1 MRIPLYQVDAFTN
14 QPFAGNPAA
23 VCPLDCWLDDDL
35 LGKVAAENNLSET
48 SFFVPRPGIESGSRS
63 ESYDLRWFTPR
74 SEVKLCGHA
83 TLASAHV
90 LLKLLR
96 PELDKVRFQ
105 TRSSGT
111 LTVAKNDNFLAMDFP
126 AIPTHSCARPPEELI
141 RGLGSRPAQILE
153 GDEIFLAVY
162 DNEAAVRAI
171 RPEFQSLERLHPF
184 CASVTAP
191 GEQFDFVSRYF
202 APSFGVPEDPVTG
215 SAHCALTPYWATR
228 LGKTSL
234 HAGQISQRG
243 GELWCEAA
251 DRRVI
256 LKGQAVLT
264 VEGFLLI

>member
-14 QPFAGNPAA
+14 QPFTGNPAA
-23 VCPLDCWLDDDL
+23 VCPLDSWLDDDL

-48 SFFVPRPGIESGSRS
+48 SFFVPRGEIECGSRS

-90 LLKLLR
+90 LLNLLK
-96 PELDKVRFQ
+96 PELDKVKFK

-111 LTVAKNDNFLAMDFP
+111 LTVVKNDNFLSMDFP
-126 AIPTHSCARPPEELI
+126 AIPTRPCAHPPEELI
-141 RGLGSRPAQILE
+141 RGLGSRPSQILE
-153 GDEIFLAVY
+153 GDEIYLAVY
-162 DNEAAVRAI
+162 HNEAAVRAI
-171 RPEFQSLERLHPF
+171 RPEFQRLERLHPF
-184 CASVTAP
+184 CASVTAA
-191 GEQFDFVSRYF
+191 GEKFDFVSRYF

-215 SAHCALTPYWATR
+215 AAHCALAPYWAKR

-234 HAGQISQRG
+234 YARQISQRG

-251 DRRVI
+251 GRRVT

-264 VEGFLLI
+264 VEGSLLI